1 MNCYGVSGFL
11 VISKSYL
18 NSLLQQQDRKQI
30 NQTKEYFIDWP
41 ELSCLTYERLLL
53 LANSSHGSIILAKLL
68 LFYVCM
74 MLSKLNIG
82 CILILSVCDLTADA
96 ITRP

>member
-11 VISKSYL
+11 VISKSYHNL
-18 NSLLQQQDRKQI
+18 LLQQQDRKQI

-41 ELSCLTYERLLL
+41 KLPVLLRTFTTP
-53 LANSSHGSIILAKLL
+53 SKQQPWKCYTGKSITL
-68 LFYVCM
+68 LFV

-82 CILILSVCDLTADA
+82 YILKLSVRYLTADD
-96 ITRP
+96 ITRS